1 MLSAR
6 LGENHL
12 RPPLWENN
20 KISTVQGLLP
30 LDLPKHLVWFMIPV
44 NVGGKTS
51 GKNTLENQRDRAFP
65 NRNDLEW
72 YLVGLTE
79 GPHSSRIGAFH
90 SRHPM
95 LGLKAWVLNPYRV
108 DVISKAWR
116 KPS

>member
-1 MLSAR
+1 MGKQQDIYCTGTSSC
-6 LGENHL
+6 G
-12 RPPLWENN
+12 
-20 KISTVQGLLP
+20 STKTP
-30 LDLPKHLVWFMIPV
+30 CLVY
-44 NVGGKTS
+44 VGGKTS

-72 YLVGLTE
+72 YLVGPTE

-108 DVISKAWR
+108 DVISKAW
-116 KPS
+116 